1 MSAENKAWPI
11 IRVGSILIVLS
22 DSFECI
28 QIQLTL
34 VLFKTWQPKFS
45 LILIIFTDYFELLF
59 ILSANDIFHSS
70 FYEFFSQLIA

>member
-45 LILIIFTDYFELLF
+45 Y
-59 ILSANDIFHSS
+59 
-70 FYEFFSQLIA
+70 